1 MGRSP
6 KYAPGVEVGAPG
18 REVDAPTVMSLLSTN
33 LVDYGHLTPCSARCQ
48 SPSRGVVW

>member
-1 MGRSP
+1 MEPSA
-6 KYAPGVEVGAPG
+6 KYALGAGVGAPG
-18 REVDAPTVMSLLSTN
+18 REVDASTAMSSLSTY